1 MRTVIELLIC
11 SMLILLGILFFSIPN
26 MVLPM
31 HLVFGE
37 KSAENPRRILKNR
50 INIGFSDICSSPS
63 EVTMLDCRSIA
74 GLMSK

>member
-31 HLVFGE
+31 H
-37 KSAENPRRILKNR
+37 
-50 INIGFSDICSSPS
+50 
-63 EVTMLDCRSIA
+63 
-74 GLMSK
+74 